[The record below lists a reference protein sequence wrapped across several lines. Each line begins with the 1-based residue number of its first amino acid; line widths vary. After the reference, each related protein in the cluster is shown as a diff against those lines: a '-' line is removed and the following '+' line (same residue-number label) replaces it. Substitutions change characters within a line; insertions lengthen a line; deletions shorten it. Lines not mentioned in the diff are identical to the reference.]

1 MAYARTS
8 AGPAGRP
15 GACISQLGASSAAKL
30 PYLAISFLEIAH
42 WSILL
47 RGIEGHGEEGRE
59 EGGRK
64 GGREGG
70 RDGGT
75 EGRRKEGGREAKS
88 DGLGGRDYGG
98 DPAQDL
104 ILSTQRIP
112 RGWDPILS
120 TQRIPRG
127 GDRILYTQ
135 RIVDNAYIEGR
146 CDRKSPFS
154 REETAFAGR
163 KNVMSFGS
171 RHFTWFERC
180 EVSHCTGQRDPCN
193 G

>member
-1 MAYARTS
+1 M
-8 AGPAGRP
+8 GR
-15 GACISQLGASSAAKL
+15 K
-30 PYLAISFLEIAH
+30 
-42 WSILL
+42 
-47 RGIEGHGEEGRE
+47 EGRRE
-59 EGGRK
+59 GEKEGGTE
-64 GGREGG
+64 GR

-112 RGWDPILS
+112 RG
-120 TQRIPRG
+120 

-154 REETAFAGR
+154 RKETAFAWTQ
-163 KNVMSFGS
+163 KCNVV
-171 RHFTWFERC
+171 WFKAFHMVRALR
-180 EVSHCTGQRDPCN
+180 S
-193 G
+193 

>member
-1 MAYARTS
+1 M
-8 AGPAGRP
+8 GR
-15 GACISQLGASSAAKL
+15 K
-30 PYLAISFLEIAH
+30 
-42 WSILL
+42 
-47 RGIEGHGEEGRE
+47 EGR
-59 EGGRK
+59 
-64 GGREGG
+64 REGEREG
-70 RDGGT
+70 EKEGGT

-104 ILSTQRIP
+104 
-112 RGWDPILS
+112 ILS

>member
-1 MAYARTS
+1 MS
-8 AGPAGRP
+8 A
-15 GACISQLGASSAAKL
+15 
-30 PYLAISFLEIAH
+30 LEAVYICLYFFVAPLVALVFTVEKFPEPLN
-42 WSILL
+42 IF
-47 RGIEGHGEEGRE
+47 
-59 EGGRK
+59 
-64 GGREGG
+64 
-70 RDGGT
+70 
-75 EGRRKEGGREAKS
+75 AKS

-120 TQRIPRG
+120 TQRISRG

-154 REETAFAGR
+154 R
-163 KNVMSFGS
+163 
-171 RHFTWFERC
+171 
-180 EVSHCTGQRDPCN
+180 
-193 G
+193 

>member
-1 MAYARTS
+1 MEKVPGHGLCPDLS
-8 AGPAGRP
+8 GPGRP
-15 GACISQLGASSAAKL
+15 ARSMHIPDLDSSAAKL
-30 PYLAISFLEIAH
+30 LYLAISCLEIAH

-104 ILSTQRIP
+104 I
-112 RGWDPILS
+112 
-120 TQRIPRG
+120 
-127 GDRILYTQ
+127 
-135 RIVDNAYIEGR
+135 
-146 CDRKSPFS
+146 
-154 REETAFAGR
+154 
-163 KNVMSFGS
+163 
-171 RHFTWFERC
+171 
-180 EVSHCTGQRDPCN
+180 
-193 G
+193 

>member
-1 MAYARTS
+1 M
-8 AGPAGRP
+8 
-15 GACISQLGASSAAKL
+15 
-30 PYLAISFLEIAH
+30 
-42 WSILL
+42 
-47 RGIEGHGEEGRE
+47 
-59 EGGRK
+59 
-64 GGREGG
+64 G

-75 EGRRKEGGREAKS
+75 EGRRKERGREAKS

-154 REETAFAGR
+154 REETAFAGTQ
-163 KNVMSFGS
+163 KCNVV
-171 RHFTWFERC
+171 WFKAFHMVRALR
-180 EVSHCTGQRDPCN
+180 S
-193 G
+193 